1 MLIFIMFTYNR
12 IAVLIGALEKVSDCV
27 SDVTRITRV
36 TLEFI
41 DNALLVGNCR
51 FRFGY
56 SEFLGQFLASRNRL
70 DGVVD
75 FTGQELAIELITK

>member
-1 MLIFIMFTYNR
+1 M
-12 IAVLIGALEKVSDCV
+12 SDCV
-27 SDVTRITRV
+27 SHVTRITRV